1 MLELKDNTL
10 QRILPSSISGDA
22 TVKDI
27 VQAISGRLAQLGE
40 QAELV
45 LILPRL
51 KKLPEEIVDE
61 LAWQYHVDFYDV
73 AANITKKRELVRKA
87 IARHRYKGTPAAVEE
102 VCSAAFDSAEVL
114 EWYDYGGEPYHF
126 RVRMVQESIPD
137 EAVMAEMVKAVNS
150 AKNVRSW
157 LDGLTFYYQPK
168 GTVYVAGAVCQHKKY
183 FSRYK
188 EVSGYVV
195 HRLRRAAQKQDN
207 ADAWRQRH
215 PEAQAV

>member
-1 MLELKDNTL
+1 MLELKDNAL

-22 TVKDI
+22 TVKEI

-51 KKLPEEIVDE
+51 KKLPEEIVNE

-73 AANITKKRELVRKA
+73 AADITKKRELVRKA

-102 VCSAAFDSAEVL
+102 VCSAAFDTAEVV
-114 EWYDYGGEPYHF
+114 EWYEYGGEPYHF

-137 EAVMAEMVKAVNS
+137 ETAMAEMVKAVNS
-150 AKNVRSW
+150 AKNTRSW
-157 LDGLTFYYQPK
+157 LDSLVFCYRPK
-168 GTVYVAGAVCQHKKY
+168 GTVCVAGAVCQHKKI
-183 FSRYK
+183 FFRM
-188 EVSGYVV
+188 
-195 HRLRRAAQKQDN
+195 
-207 ADAWRQRH
+207 
-215 PEAQAV
+215 

>member
-1 MLELKDNTL
+1 MLELKDNAM

-22 TVKDI
+22 TVKEI

-102 VCSAAFDSAEVL
+102 VCSAAFDTAEVV
-114 EWYDYGGEPYHF
+114 EWYEYGGEPYHF

-137 EAVMAEMVKAVNS
+137 ETAMAEMVKAVNS
-150 AKNVRSW
+150 AKNTRSW
-157 LDGLTFYYQPK
+157 LDSLVFCYRPK
-168 GTVYVAGAVCQHKKY
+168 GTVCVAGAVCQHKKI
-183 FSRYK
+183 FFRM
-188 EVSGYVV
+188 
-195 HRLRRAAQKQDN
+195 
-207 ADAWRQRH
+207 
-215 PEAQAV
+215 

>member
-1 MLELKDNTL
+1 MLELKNNAL

-27 VQAISGRLAQLGE
+27 VQAISSRLAQLGE

-73 AANITKKRELVRKA
+73 AADITKKRELVRKA

-102 VCSAAFDSAEVL
+102 VCSAAFDTAEVV
-114 EWYDYGGEPYHF
+114 EWYEYGGEPYHF

-137 EAVMAEMVKAVNS
+137 ETAMAEMVKAVNS
-150 AKNVRSW
+150 AKNTRSW
-157 LDGLTFYYQPK
+157 LDSLVFCYRPK
-168 GTVYVAGAVCQHKKY
+168 GTVCVVGAVCQHKKI
-183 FSRYK
+183 FFRM
-188 EVSGYVV
+188 
-195 HRLRRAAQKQDN
+195 
-207 ADAWRQRH
+207 
-215 PEAQAV
+215 

>member
-1 MLELKDNTL
+1 MLELKDNAL

-61 LAWQYHVDFYDV
+61 LARQYHVDFYDV
-73 AANITKKRELVRKA
+73 AADIIKKRELVRKA

-102 VCSAAFDSAEVL
+102 VCSAAFDTAEVV
-114 EWYDYGGEPYHF
+114 EWYEYGGEPYHF
-126 RVRMVQESIPD
+126 RVRMVQESTPD
-137 EAVMAEMVKAVNS
+137 ETAMAEMVKAVNS
-150 AKNVRSW
+150 AKNTRSW
-157 LDGLTFYYQPK
+157 LDSLVFCYRPK
-168 GTVYVAGAVCQHKKY
+168 GTVCVAGAVCQHKKI
-183 FSRYK
+183 FFRM
-188 EVSGYVV
+188 
-195 HRLRRAAQKQDN
+195 
-207 ADAWRQRH
+207 
-215 PEAQAV
+215 

>member
-1 MLELKDNTL
+1 MLELKDNAL

-27 VQAISGRLAQLGE
+27 VQAISSRLTQLGE

-73 AANITKKRELVRKA
+73 AADIIKKRELVRKA

-102 VCSAAFDSAEVL
+102 VCSAAFDTAEVV
-114 EWYDYGGEPYHF
+114 EWYEYGGEPYHF

-137 EAVMAEMVKAVNS
+137 ETAMAEMVKAVNS
-150 AKNVRSW
+150 AKNTRSW
-157 LDGLTFYYQPK
+157 LDSLVFCYRPK
-168 GTVYVAGAVCQHKKY
+168 GTVCVAGAVCQHKKI
-183 FSRYK
+183 FFRM
-188 EVSGYVV
+188 
-195 HRLRRAAQKQDN
+195 
-207 ADAWRQRH
+207 
-215 PEAQAV
+215 

>member
-1 MLELKDNTL
+1 MLELKDNAL

-22 TVKDI
+22 TVKEI

-51 KKLPEEIVDE
+51 KKLSEEIVDE

-73 AANITKKRELVRKA
+73 AADITKKRELVRKA

-102 VCSAAFDSAEVL
+102 VCSAAFDTAEVV
-114 EWYDYGGEPYHF
+114 EWYEYGGEPYHF

-137 EAVMAEMVKAVNS
+137 ETAMAEMVKAVNS
-150 AKNVRSW
+150 AKNTRSW
-157 LDGLTFYYQPK
+157 LDSLVFCYRPK
-168 GTVYVAGAVCQHKKY
+168 GTVCVAGAVCQHKKI
-183 FSRYK
+183 FFRM
-188 EVSGYVV
+188 
-195 HRLRRAAQKQDN
+195 
-207 ADAWRQRH
+207 
-215 PEAQAV
+215 

>member
-1 MLELKDNTL
+1 MLELKDNAL

-27 VQAISGRLAQLGE
+27 VQAISSRLAQLGE

-73 AANITKKRELVRKA
+73 AADIAKKQELVRKA

-102 VCSAAFDSAEVL
+102 VCSAAFDTA
-114 EWYDYGGEPYHF
+114 G
-126 RVRMVQESIPD
+126 VQESIPD
-137 EAVMAEMVKAVNS
+137 EAVMAEMVKAINS
-150 AKNVRSW
+150 AKNIRSW
-157 LDGLTFYYQPK
+157 LDSMTFYYRPEGK
-168 GTVYVAGAVCQHKKY
+168 IYTAGVLCQHKKL
-183 FSRYK
+183 FFRI
-188 EVSGYVV
+188 
-195 HRLRRAAQKQDN
+195 
-207 ADAWRQRH
+207 
-215 PEAQAV
+215 

>member
-1 MLELKDNTL
+1 MLELKDNAL

-51 KKLPEEIVDE
+51 KKLPEEIVNE

-73 AANITKKRELVRKA
+73 TAGLTKKRELVRKA

-114 EWYDYGGEPYHF
+114 EWYNYGGEPYHF

-137 EAVMAEMVKAVNS
+137 EAVMAEMVEAVNS

-157 LDGLTFYYQPK
+157 LDGLTFYNQPK
-168 GTVYVAGAVCQHKKY
+168 GTVYVAGAVCQHKKI
-183 FSRYK
+183 FF
-188 EVSGYVV
+188 
-195 HRLRRAAQKQDN
+195 QI
-207 ADAWRQRH
+207 
-215 PEAQAV
+215 

>member
-22 TVKDI
+22 KVKDI

-73 AANITKKRELVRKA
+73 AADIAKKQELVRKA

-102 VCSAAFDSAEVL
+102 VCSAAFDTAEVV
-114 EWYDYGGEPYHF
+114 EWYEYGGEPYHF
-126 RVRMVQESIPD
+126 RVRMVQESIP
-137 EAVMAEMVKAVNS
+137 AMAEMVKAVNS
-150 AKNVRSW
+150 AKNTRSW
-157 LDGLTFYYQPK
+157 LDSLVFCYRPK
-168 GTVYVAGAVCQHKKY
+168 GTVCVAGAVCQHKKI
-183 FSRYK
+183 FFRM
-188 EVSGYVV
+188 
-195 HRLRRAAQKQDN
+195 
-207 ADAWRQRH
+207 
-215 PEAQAV
+215 

>member
-1 MLELKDNTL
+1 MLELKNNAL

-45 LILPRL
+45 LILPRI

-73 AANITKKRELVRKA
+73 AADITKKRELVRKA

-102 VCSAAFDSAEVL
+102 VCSAAFDTAEVV
-114 EWYDYGGEPYHF
+114 EWYEYGGEPYHF

-137 EAVMAEMVKAVNS
+137 ETAMAEMVKAVNS
-150 AKNVRSW
+150 AKNTRSW
-157 LDGLTFYYQPK
+157 LDSLVFCYRPK
-168 GTVYVAGAVCQHKKY
+168 GTVCVAGAVCQHKKI
-183 FSRYK
+183 FFRM
-188 EVSGYVV
+188 
-195 HRLRRAAQKQDN
+195 
-207 ADAWRQRH
+207 
-215 PEAQAV
+215 

>member
-1 MLELKDNTL
+1 M
-10 QRILPSSISGDA
+10 
-22 TVKDI
+22 
-27 VQAISGRLAQLGE
+27 
-40 QAELV
+40 
-45 LILPRL
+45 
-51 KKLPEEIVDE
+51 
-61 LAWQYHVDFYDV
+61 
-73 AANITKKRELVRKA
+73 AAGLTKKRELVRKA

-168 GTVYVAGAVCQHKKY
+168 GTVYVAGAVCQHKKI
-183 FSRYK
+183 FF
-188 EVSGYVV
+188 
-195 HRLRRAAQKQDN
+195 QI
-207 ADAWRQRH
+207 
-215 PEAQAV
+215 

>member
-1 MLELKDNTL
+1 MLELKDNAL

-73 AANITKKRELVRKA
+73 SAGIAKKRELVRKA
-87 IARHRYKGTPAAVEE
+87 IAHHRYKGTPAAVEE

-168 GTVYVAGAVCQHKKY
+168 GTVYVAGAVCQHKKI
-183 FSRYK
+183 FF
-188 EVSGYVV
+188 
-195 HRLRRAAQKQDN
+195 QI
-207 ADAWRQRH
+207 
-215 PEAQAV
+215 

>member
-1 MLELKDNTL
+1 MLELKDNAL

-73 AANITKKRELVRKA
+73 AADITKKRELVRKA

-102 VCSAAFDSAEVL
+102 VCSAAFDTAEVV
-114 EWYDYGGEPYHF
+114 EWYEYSGEPYHF
-126 RVRMVQESIPD
+126 RVRMMQESIPD
-137 EAVMAEMVKAVNS
+137 ETAMAEMVKAVNS
-150 AKNVRSW
+150 AKNTRSW
-157 LDGLTFYYQPK
+157 LDSLVFCYRQK
-168 GTVYVAGAVCQHKKY
+168 GTVCVAGAVCQHKKI
-183 FSRYK
+183 FFRM
-188 EVSGYVV
+188 
-195 HRLRRAAQKQDN
+195 
-207 ADAWRQRH
+207 
-215 PEAQAV
+215 

>member
-1 MLELKDNTL
+1 MLELKDNAL

-73 AANITKKRELVRKA
+73 SADIAKSGSLYAKLLPVTVTKALPQRLKKSAQQPLIPRRCWNGMNMAASRIISKCAWCRSPSRTKRL
-87 IARHRYKGTPAAVEE
+87 
-102 VCSAAFDSAEVL
+102 
-114 EWYDYGGEPYHF
+114 
-126 RVRMVQESIPD
+126 
-137 EAVMAEMVKAVNS
+137 
-150 AKNVRSW
+150 W
-157 LDGLTFYYQPK
+157 LIWSKLSTAPRTSGAGLT
-168 GTVYVAGAVCQHKKY
+168 A
-183 FSRYK
+183 
-188 EVSGYVV
+188 
-195 HRLRRAAQKQDN
+195 
-207 ADAWRQRH
+207 
-215 PEAQAV
+215 

>member
-1 MLELKDNTL
+1 MLELKDNAL

-73 AANITKKRELVRKA
+73 AADITKKRELVRKA
-87 IARHRYKGTPAAVEE
+87 IAHHRYNGTPAAVEE
-102 VCSAAFDSAEVL
+102 VCSAAFDTAEVV
-114 EWYDYGGEPYHF
+114 EWYEYGGEPYHF

-137 EAVMAEMVKAVNS
+137 ETAMAEMVKAVNS
-150 AKNVRSW
+150 AKNTRSW
-157 LDGLTFYYQPK
+157 LDRLVFCYRPK
-168 GTVYVAGAVCQHKKY
+168 GTVCVAGAVCQHKKI
-183 FSRYK
+183 FFRM
-188 EVSGYVV
+188 
-195 HRLRRAAQKQDN
+195 
-207 ADAWRQRH
+207 
-215 PEAQAV
+215 

>member
-1 MLELKDNTL
+1 MLELKDNAL
-10 QRILPSSISGDA
+10 QHILPSSISGDA

-73 AANITKKRELVRKA
+73 TAGLTKKRELVRKA

-102 VCSAAFDSAEVL
+102 VC
-114 EWYDYGGEPYHF
+114 
-126 RVRMVQESIPD
+126 
-137 EAVMAEMVKAVNS
+137 
-150 AKNVRSW
+150 
-157 LDGLTFYYQPK
+157 
-168 GTVYVAGAVCQHKKY
+168 
-183 FSRYK
+183 
-188 EVSGYVV
+188 
-195 HRLRRAAQKQDN
+195 
-207 ADAWRQRH
+207 
-215 PEAQAV
+215 

>member
-1 MLELKDNTL
+1 MLELKDKAL

-22 TVKDI
+22 TVKEI

-73 AANITKKRELVRKA
+73 AADITKKRELVRKA

-102 VCSAAFDSAEVL
+102 VCSAAFDTAEVV
-114 EWYDYGGEPYHF
+114 EWYEYGGEPYHF

-137 EAVMAEMVKAVNS
+137 ETAMAEMVKAVNS
-150 AKNVRSW
+150 AKNTRSW
-157 LDGLTFYYQPK
+157 LDSLVFCYRPK
-168 GTVYVAGAVCQHKKY
+168 GTVCVAGAVCQHKKI
-183 FSRYK
+183 FFRM
-188 EVSGYVV
+188 
-195 HRLRRAAQKQDN
+195 
-207 ADAWRQRH
+207 
-215 PEAQAV
+215 

>member
-1 MLELKDNTL
+1 MLELKDNAL

-73 AANITKKRELVRKA
+73 SADITKKRELVRKA

-102 VCSAAFDSAEVL
+102 VCSAAFDTAEVN
-114 EWYDYGGEPYHF
+114 
-126 RVRMVQESIPD
+126 
-137 EAVMAEMVKAVNS
+137 MAASRIISRS
-150 AKNVRSW
+150 AWCRSPSRTKRLW
-157 LDGLTFYYQPK
+157 LRWSKLSTAPRISG
-168 GTVYVAGAVCQHKKY
+168 AGWTA
-183 FSRYK
+183 
-188 EVSGYVV
+188 
-195 HRLRRAAQKQDN
+195 
-207 ADAWRQRH
+207 
-215 PEAQAV
+215 

>member
-1 MLELKDNTL
+1 MLELKDNAL

-22 TVKDI
+22 TVKEI

-45 LILPRL
+45 LILPRI

-73 AANITKKRELVRKA
+73 AADITKKRELVRKA

-102 VCSAAFDSAEVL
+102 VCSAAFDTAEVV
-114 EWYDYGGEPYHF
+114 EWYEYGGEPYHF

-137 EAVMAEMVKAVNS
+137 ETAMAEMVKAVNS
-150 AKNVRSW
+150 AKNTRSW
-157 LDGLTFYYQPK
+157 LDSLVFCYRPK
-168 GTVYVAGAVCQHKKY
+168 GTVCVAGAVCQHKKI
-183 FSRYK
+183 FFRM
-188 EVSGYVV
+188 
-195 HRLRRAAQKQDN
+195 
-207 ADAWRQRH
+207 
-215 PEAQAV
+215 

>member
-1 MLELKDNTL
+1 MLELKDNAL

-73 AANITKKRELVRKA
+73 AANITKK
-87 IARHRYKGTPAAVEE
+87 T
-102 VCSAAFDSAEVL
+102 
-114 EWYDYGGEPYHF
+114 
-126 RVRMVQESIPD
+126 
-137 EAVMAEMVKAVNS
+137 
-150 AKNVRSW
+150 
-157 LDGLTFYYQPK
+157 
-168 GTVYVAGAVCQHKKY
+168 
-183 FSRYK
+183 
-188 EVSGYVV
+188 
-195 HRLRRAAQKQDN
+195 
-207 ADAWRQRH
+207 
-215 PEAQAV
+215 

>member
-1 MLELKDNTL
+1 MLELKDNAM

-22 TVKDI
+22 TVKEI

-73 AANITKKRELVRKA
+73 AADITKKRELVRKA

-102 VCSAAFDSAEVL
+102 VCSAAFDTAEVV
-114 EWYDYGGEPYHF
+114 EWYEYGGEPYHF

-137 EAVMAEMVKAVNS
+137 ETAMAEMVKAVNS
-150 AKNVRSW
+150 AKNTRSW
-157 LDGLTFYYQPK
+157 LDSLVFCYRPK
-168 GTVYVAGAVCQHKKY
+168 GTVCVAGAVCQHKKI
-183 FSRYK
+183 FFRM
-188 EVSGYVV
+188 
-195 HRLRRAAQKQDN
+195 
-207 ADAWRQRH
+207 
-215 PEAQAV
+215 

>member
-1 MLELKDNTL
+1 MLELKDNAL

-73 AANITKKRELVRKA
+73 AAGLTKKRELVRKA

-102 VCSAAFDSAEVL
+102 VCSAAFD
-114 EWYDYGGEPYHF
+114 
-126 RVRMVQESIPD
+126 
-137 EAVMAEMVKAVNS
+137 
-150 AKNVRSW
+150 
-157 LDGLTFYYQPK
+157 
-168 GTVYVAGAVCQHKKY
+168 
-183 FSRYK
+183 
-188 EVSGYVV
+188 
-195 HRLRRAAQKQDN
+195 
-207 ADAWRQRH
+207 
-215 PEAQAV
+215 

>member
-1 MLELKDNTL
+1 MLELKNNAL

-45 LILPRL
+45 LILPHL

-73 AANITKKRELVRKA
+73 AADITKKRELVRKA

-102 VCSAAFDSAEVL
+102 VCSAAFDTAEVV
-114 EWYDYGGEPYHF
+114 EWYEYGGEPYHF

-137 EAVMAEMVKAVNS
+137 ETTMAEMVKAVNS
-150 AKNVRSW
+150 AKNTRSW
-157 LDGLTFYYQPK
+157 LDSLVFCYRPK
-168 GTVYVAGAVCQHKKY
+168 GTVCVAGAVCQHKKI
-183 FSRYK
+183 FFRM
-188 EVSGYVV
+188 
-195 HRLRRAAQKQDN
+195 
-207 ADAWRQRH
+207 
-215 PEAQAV
+215 

>member
-1 MLELKDNTL
+1 MLELKDNAL

-27 VQAISGRLAQLGE
+27 VQAISSRLAQLGE

-73 AANITKKRELVRKA
+73 AADIIKKRELVRKA

-102 VCSAAFDSAEVL
+102 VCSAAFDTAEVV
-114 EWYDYGGEPYHF
+114 EWYEYGGEPYHF

-137 EAVMAEMVKAVNS
+137 ETAMAEMVKAVNS
-150 AKNVRSW
+150 AKNTRSW
-157 LDGLTFYYQPK
+157 LDSLVFCYRPK
-168 GTVYVAGAVCQHKKY
+168 GTVCVAGAVCQHKKI
-183 FSRYK
+183 FFRM
-188 EVSGYVV
+188 
-195 HRLRRAAQKQDN
+195 
-207 ADAWRQRH
+207 
-215 PEAQAV
+215 

>member
-22 TVKDI
+22 KVKDI
-27 VQAISGRLAQLGE
+27 VPAISGRLAQLGE

-73 AANITKKRELVRKA
+73 AADIAKKQELVRKA

-102 VCSAAFDSAEVL
+102 VCSAAFDTAEVV
-114 EWYDYGGEPYHF
+114 EWYEYGGEPYHF

-137 EAVMAEMVKAVNS
+137 ETAMAEMVKAVNS
-150 AKNVRSW
+150 AKNTRSW
-157 LDGLTFYYQPK
+157 LDSLVFCYRPK
-168 GTVYVAGAVCQHKKY
+168 GTVCVAGAVCQHKKI
-183 FSRYK
+183 FFRM
-188 EVSGYVV
+188 
-195 HRLRRAAQKQDN
+195 
-207 ADAWRQRH
+207 
-215 PEAQAV
+215 

>member
-1 MLELKDNTL
+1 MLELKDNAL
-10 QRILPSSISGDA
+10 QRILASSISGDA
-22 TVKDI
+22 TVKEI

-73 AANITKKRELVRKA
+73 AADITKKRELVRKA

-102 VCSAAFDSAEVL
+102 VCSAAFDTAEVV
-114 EWYDYGGEPYHF
+114 EWYEYGGEPYHF

-137 EAVMAEMVKAVNS
+137 ETAMAEMVKAVNS
-150 AKNVRSW
+150 AKNTRSW
-157 LDGLTFYYQPK
+157 LDSLVFCYRPK
-168 GTVYVAGAVCQHKKY
+168 GTVCVAGAVCQHKKI
-183 FSRYK
+183 FFRM
-188 EVSGYVV
+188 
-195 HRLRRAAQKQDN
+195 
-207 ADAWRQRH
+207 
-215 PEAQAV
+215 